1 MRYTVFPL
9 FVGLF
14 VFGMAPYKIFA
25 DNAAH
30 LSSAAAAY
38 SQRIQAG
45 LAALVPLLPDY
56 VRAAEAAALRLASGG
71 RLWLAGDRGFVLE
84 GLHRAGGLMSAQALP
99 PLPSLQPNDVLLY
112 GLISPPQAGDITLW
126 RQARTKNALCVILG
140 PRALSLPAEA
150 GIFLAVP
157 TPPADNPVALPTASP
172 LLAAALWT
180 FTGELVAAWTRLG
193 KMPTLYQSVL
203 VPGGRERNAVRQGQM
218 WEPFSVPPILPYR
231 LGRTYLAR
239 VSHILRTLRATQLEK
254 FHLAGQLAAQALQA
268 GRTAWLVTAGHLPP
282 ELPGQIGDPGILR
295 PLKRREP
302 DRLQEL
308 VQSGDV
314 IFYVGYFEPFGP
326 WPQEAHK
333 LGAKIVTIVSGTP
346 ERPAEAMGAD
356 INLNGC
362 WPYGDSL
369 VDVPGYDIKILP
381 ASGVIQATALW
392 MLVAETVQHF
402 SAQKLSE

>member
-1 MRYTVFPL
+1 MGVKAFPL
-9 FVGLF
+9 LFGLI
-14 VFGMAPYKIFA
+14 VLGMAPYHVFA
-25 DNAAH
+25 DDAAR
-30 LSSAAAAY
+30 SSAAAAY
-38 SQRIQAG
+38 CQKIQAG
-45 LAALVPLLPDY
+45 LAALVPMMPDY
-56 VRAAEAAALRLASGG
+56 VRAAEAAAMRLASGG
-71 RLWLAGDRGFVLE
+71 SLWLAGDRGFVLE
-84 GLHRAGGLMSAQALP
+84 GLHRAGGLMGAQALP

-112 GLISPPQAGDITLW
+112 GLISRPQAADETHWHHAQTQG
-126 RQARTKNALCVILG
+126 ALCVIMG
-140 PRALSLPAEA
+140 PGALALSGKA
-150 GIFLAVP
+150 GTFLAVP
-157 TPPADNPVALPTASP
+157 TPPADNPSALPTASP

-180 FTGELVAAWTRLG
+180 FTGELVAALTRLG
-193 KMPTLYQSVL
+193 KMPALYQSVL
-203 VPGGRERNAVRQGQM
+203 IPGGRERNAVRQGRM
-218 WEPFSVPPILPYR
+218 WEPLSVPPILPYR
-231 LGRTYLAR
+231 LGRTYIAR
-239 VSHILRTLRATQLEK
+239 VSNILRALRATQREK
-254 FHLAGQLAAQALQA
+254 FHQAGQLAAQALQA
-268 GRTAWLVTAGHLPP
+268 GRTAWLAAAGHLPP
-282 ELPGQIGDPGILR
+282 ELPGQTGDPGLLR
-295 PLKRREP
+295 PLKLREP
-302 DRLQEL
+302 DRLQEF